1 MARVLHCSLAMHRR
15 PDVSARTITL
25 LAAASLA
32 ALSGCGNPG
41 MFSKAELEAFSQARI
56 GTEIKSSDLIVEYRS
71 TRCDEYAEG
80 GCPEGETPN
89 VEVHVHAQ
97 SILFD
102 FSNIEGAGRIADT
115 HFEGFV
121 VELAPDADKPILFA
135 TLDLAQTNL
144 DVDSRAVTYGDDYL
158 ELNLAGVELDPNGFV
173 KVDLLVGPLNLLGR
187 GE

>member
-1 MARVLHCSLAMHRR
+1 MHRHS
-15 PDVSARTITL
+15 DVSTRTIAL
-25 LAAASLA
+25 LAAASFA
-32 ALSGCGNPG
+32 ALSGCGDAG

-56 GTEIKSSDLIVEYRS
+56 GAEIGISDLIVEYRS
-71 TRCDEYAEG
+71 TRCDEYAKAA
-80 GCPEGETPN
+80 CPEGETPN

-102 FSNIEGAGRIADT
+102 FSNIEGAGQLADT

-121 VELAPDADKPILFA
+121 VELAPGIDKPILFA
-135 TLDLAQTNL
+135 KLDLAQTNL
-144 DVDSRAVTYGDDYL
+144 DIDSRAVTYGDDYL
-158 ELNLAGVELDPNGFV
+158 ELNLAGVEVDAHGFV